1 MKPRSPPLLYQCTF
15 FLFWESLTFPFKA
28 GRQFFPLLTA
38 ESLCLLSEPPVVHW
52 RTGGDIITSEAGFW
66 HLAKKWKRGRIFYIC
81 QKWKRFLLIFN
92 GIPLREDANTTLRRL
107 KLLFVSFDCHPSG
120 MLPPVRE
127 WQQDSCCRQWMHLI
141 ARLMLSKIPNEMF
154 QWKHFKG

>member
-1 MKPRSPPLLYQCTF
+1 MKPRSPPCSINALFSSSGRSWPFLSKLDDSF
-15 FLFWESLTFPFKA
+15 FLCWLPRVFVCSPSH
-28 GRQFFPLLTA
+28 Q
-38 ESLCLLSEPPVVHW
+38 LS
-52 RTGGDIITSEAGFW
+52 TGGQVGTSSHQRLGFDIWQKMEE
-66 HLAKKWKRGRIFYIC
+66 GRIFYIC